1 MSARLTLLFLCDRS
15 ESDSLFISA
24 LIASEF
30 QVLLAHDINYAK
42 VLLANFCVDAIMI
55 SHMGSQGDVPVGA
68 SLKLVAPH
76 TPLILCNNG
85 SNAASSHAGVDSVC
99 SADLKDDSVAR
110 AVALFFRQSIVGS
123 RLRRVQSALE
133 EGVSVMSLFP
143 NQRMTA

>member
-42 VLLANFCVDAIMI
+42 VLLANFCVDAIMV
-55 SHMGSQGDVPVGA
+55 SHMESQGAAPVGA
-68 SLKLVAPH
+68 SLKLVSPH
-76 TPLILCNNG
+76 IPLILCSDG
-85 SNAASSHAGVDSVC
+85 SDEANSRAGVDSVC

-123 RLRRVQSALE
+123 RLRRMRSTADE
-133 EGVSVMSLFP
+133 ELRLLALFP
-143 NQRMTA
+143 DEQMTA